1 MLGQNKYVNT
11 AIVFSSAFTVSMAVS
26 MAATTLPAFAQ
37 TRFSDVGSSYWAS
50 QYVQSLTANNAISGF
65 PDGSFRPDDQMTRAQ
80 FAAVISG
87 AFVSGAFPQPVVR
100 EPITFSDVPAG
111 HWATGAISTAYS
123 RGFLSGYPDGT
134 FGLDKPITRLEVL
147 VALSKGLGIEKLG
160 QPGEVLNAYAA
171 GLGIAQPVGE
181 TEPLLN
187 AFSDQGEIPA
197 WARDAI
203 AAATHYQFV
212 VNYPNVQQL
221 HPGRN
226 ATRAEIVA
234 MAHQAMVLTGK
245 ANLIASSYIA
255 APVGSTGPEAPLT
268 ESPSE
273 SPAEPVSDAP
283 TEITADLIASL
294 ESDSTAV
301 QQAAA
306 DSLIET
312 GEEAVPELT
321 NALEA
326 DSAQT
331 RAIAAY
337 ALSEI
342 GTEAQAATPA
352 LLEALR
358 DDDELV
364 RALATSALTNVGLDQ
379 PALTDVLVAAVQNES
394 GLVKDIAA
402 DALLEMGGDAV
413 PALGRLLENEA
424 TGSLTKQT
432 AATLIGDIGS
442 ADDLGNV
449 ALQSAIPILV
459 STLND
464 RNSSVRQ
471 AAASALGDFGPL
483 AELALPALSQAL
495 LGEDA
500 GVSQT
505 VAGTLLK
512 IGPESIP
519 TLTAALSSDNA
530 LVRLY
535 AADALWTLTEDRN
548 LILPTLISVAASS
561 DFETRELATLG
572 ISYLGR
578 QALPAVPLLN
588 QLLGDRDSRTRSI
601 AQTAL
606 EVVGRNSSPAST
618 LGIISRQTRR
628 LTRVPGAVPAV
639 VRAVTRLW
647 R

>member
-1 MLGQNKYVNT
+1 MFGQNKYVNT
-11 AIVFSSAFTVSMAVS
+11 AVALSSVLTVSMV
-26 MAATTLPAFAQ
+26 TLPASAQ

-50 QYVQSLTANNAISGF
+50 QYVQSLTATNAISGF
-65 PDGSFRPDDQMTRAQ
+65 PDGSFQPDAQMTRAQ

-87 AFVSGAFPQPVVR
+87 AFVSGNFPQPVVR
-100 EPITFSDVPAG
+100 EPITFSDVPAN
-111 HWATGAISTAYS
+111 HWAASAISTAYS

-134 FGLDKPITRLEVL
+134 FGINKPITRLEVL
-147 VALSKGLGIEKLG
+147 VALSNGLDIEKLG
-160 QPGEVLNAYAA
+160 NPGELLNAYAA

-187 AFSDQGEIPA
+187 AFSDRGEIPA
-197 WARDAI
+197 WARNAI

-221 HPGRN
+221 NPQRN
-226 ATRAEIVA
+226 ASRAEIVA

-245 ANLIASSYIA
+245 ANPIASAYVPATSLA
-255 APVGSTGPEAPLT
+255 VEPPT
-268 ESPSE
+268 EP
-273 SPAEPVSDAP
+273 PAEPVSGTP

-294 ESDSTAV
+294 ESADTAV

-306 DSLIET
+306 DTLIET
-312 GEEAVPELT
+312 GAEAVPDLA
-321 NALEA
+321 NALES
-326 DSAQT
+326 DSVQT

-342 GTEAQAATPA
+342 GTAAEAATPE
-352 LLEALR
+352 LLDALR

-379 PALTDVLVAAVQNES
+379 PALTNILVAAVQNES

-402 DALLEMGGDAV
+402 DALVEMGSDAV
-413 PALGRLLENEA
+413 PALGRLLANDA
-424 TGSLTKQT
+424 TNSIARQT

-449 ALQSAIPILV
+449 ALRSAIPILANQ
-459 STLND
+459 LND
-464 RNSSVRQ
+464 SDSSVRQ
-471 AAASALGDFGPL
+471 AAAAALGDFGPL
-483 AELALPALSQAL
+483 AEIALPALSQAL
-495 LGEDA
+495 LGENA
-500 GVSQT
+500 TVSQT

-512 IGPESIP
+512 VGPGSIP
-519 TLTAALSSDNA
+519 TLTAALTSDNA

-535 AADALWTLTEDRN
+535 AADALWTLTEDRD
-548 LILPTLISVAASS
+548 LILPTLVSAATSS
-561 DFETRELATLG
+561 DFRTRELATLG
-572 ISYLGR
+572 IAYLGR
-578 QALPAVPLLN
+578 QAVPALPFLN
-588 QLLGDRDSRTRSI
+588 QLLGDRDSRTRGI

-606 EVVGRNSSPAST
+606 EIVGSNRQPASN
-618 LGIISRQTRR
+618 LGIIGRQARR
-628 LTRVPGAVPAV
+628 LTRIPGAVPAV
-639 VRAVTRLW
+639 VRAVNRLW

>member
-11 AIVFSSAFTVSMAVS
+11 AAIFSSAITVSVAVS

-50 QYVQSLTANNAISGF
+50 QYVQSLTATNAISGF
-65 PDGSFRPDDQMTRAQ
+65 PDGSFRPDEQMTRAQ

-100 EPITFSDVPAG
+100 EPITFSDMPAG

-134 FGLDKPITRLEVL
+134 FGLDQPITRLEVL
-147 VALSKGLGIEKLG
+147 VALSNGLGIEKLG

-181 TEPLLN
+181 TEPLLS
-187 AFSDQGEIPA
+187 AFSDQGEIPV

-212 VNYPNVQQL
+212 INYPNVQQL

-245 ANLIASSYIA
+245 ANPIASTYVA
-255 APVGSTGPEAPLT
+255 APVGSTGPEAPMA
-268 ESPSE
+268 E

-312 GEEAVPELT
+312 GEKAVPELT
-321 NALEA
+321 DALEA

-342 GTEAQAATPA
+342 GTAAEAATPA

-402 DALLEMGGDAV
+402 DALLEMGGDAI
-413 PALGRLLENEA
+413 PALGRLLENK
-424 TGSLTKQT
+424 TTNSLARQT

-449 ALQSAIPILV
+449 ALQSAIPILA

-519 TLTAALSSDNA
+519 TLTAALNSDNA

-588 QLLGDRDSRTRSI
+588 QLLGDRDSRTRNI

-606 EVVGRNSSPAST
+606 EIVGRNSPPAST
-618 LGIISRQTRR
+618 LGILGRQTRR
-628 LTRVPGAVPAV
+628 LTRVPGAVPAA
-639 VRAVTRLW
+639 VRAISRLW